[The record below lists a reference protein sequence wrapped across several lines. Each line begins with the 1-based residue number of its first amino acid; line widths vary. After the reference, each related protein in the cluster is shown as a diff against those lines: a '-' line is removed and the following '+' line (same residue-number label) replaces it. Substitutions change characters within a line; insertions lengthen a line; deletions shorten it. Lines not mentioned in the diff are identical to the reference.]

1 MSTTDDDGGLPEES
15 SGKLEQTSTVNIN
28 ARAPWKIDGRSVVQ
42 NYDDLLEFGQ
52 DIFSAAKTANP
63 TGKIVTVIVID
74 NDSNTQHYPNNK
86 HFWLGS
92 YYKGQ
97 EDAGLIWK
105 PFTEFFIDLRDAGN
119 PRVLDIIQNTFI
131 NTYKGV
137 ALGSYQGIPVV
148 VPDPNIDHTRPIV
161 QAEATTSTTTGVTVI
176 TKTTADPKAAGVVTE
191 SETVPA
197 EITPPTNLTDEQ
209 RKWLGNAD
217 PTDPYILAR
226 MRAATGS
233 GTSQGAG
240 PIASLLAQVKA
251 TTGVNPCLPNNP
263 PASAGVS
270 GSGAVPPVS
279 TYDDGP
285 LRAVRR
291 AAAASTGSTY
301 DDGPLRAAR
310 AQAAA
315 SGSTYDDGPLRA
327 ARAAAAAP
335 SVTDPLDAFGGAGAT
350 VIQGVGIDETPGAN
364 SNTTTAPT
372 TVTQQPSTP
381 TSSDQSAAE
390 TARLN
395 SAPRPRPPNVY
406 VYEPLTPGFDRY
418 DFNSG
423 KKVFT
428 PNSGPSRTASEQPVT
443 PPPAP
448 RVPPIDGGI
457 PVGTTTGGPSRLRQR
472 RAAIN
477 TNNDF

>member
-1 MSTTDDDGGLPEES
+1 MSTTDDDDGGLPEES

-28 ARAPWKIDGRSVVQ
+28 SRAPWKIDGRSVVQ

-52 DIFSAAKTANP
+52 DLFSATRTRFP
-63 TGKIVTVIVID
+63 TTKVVTVIVID

-86 HFWLGS
+86 HFWNGS

-119 PRVLDIIQNTFI
+119 PRVPDIIQNVFI
-131 NTYKGV
+131 NRYNGV
-137 ALGSYQGIPVV
+137 ALGSYQGIPIV

-197 EITPPTNLTDEQ
+197 AVTTSGTLTEEQ

-233 GTSQGAG
+233 ESSQGAG
-240 PIASLLAQVKA
+240 PLASLLAQVKA

-270 GSGAVPPVS
+270 GSGAVPPAS

-291 AAAASTGSTY
+291 TTAAA
-301 DDGPLRAAR
+301 
-310 AQAAA
+310 
-315 SGSTYDDGPLRA
+315 GSTYDDGPLRA

-335 SVTDPLDAFGGAGAT
+335 ASTVPAPTAGGGRGNGAAELAQRRADAAT
-350 VIQGVGIDETPGAN
+350 AA
-364 SNTTTAPT
+364 TAPT

-381 TSSDQSAAE
+381 TSSNQSAAE
-390 TARLN
+390 TTRLN

-428 PNSGPSRTASEQPVT
+428 PNSGPSRTASNQPVT
-443 PPPAP
+443 SSPAP
-448 RVPPIDGGI
+448 RVPPVDGGI
-457 PVGTTTGGPSRLRQR
+457 AVGTTTGGPSLLRQR
-472 RAAIN
+472 SISQQRRTTGIN

>member
-1 MSTTDDDGGLPEES
+1 MSENDGGLPEES
-15 SGKLEQTSTVNIN
+15 QGKLEQSNAVTIN
-28 ARAPWKIDGRSVVQ
+28 PRTPWKIDGRSVVQ
-42 NYDDLLEFGQ
+42 NYDDLIEFGQ
-52 DIFSAAKTANP
+52 DLFSTINPERPTAV
-63 TGKIVTVIVID
+63 IATVIVID

-86 HFWLGS
+86 QFWMGG

-105 PFTEFFIDLRDAGN
+105 PFTEFWIGLRDAGN
-119 PRVLDIIQNTFI
+119 TKYLTTIQNTFI
-131 NTYKGV
+131 GRYKGV
-137 ALGSYQGIPVV
+137 AIGSYQGIPIV
-148 VPDPNIDHTRPIV
+148 VPDPNVDHTRPIV

-176 TKTTADPKAAGVVTE
+176 TKTTADPRAAGVVTE

-197 EITPPTNLTDEQ
+197 AVTTSGTLTEEQ

-226 MRAATGS
+226 MRAATGAVA
-233 GTSQGAG
+233 SQGAG

-270 GSGAVPPVS
+270 GSGAVPPAS

-291 AAAASTGSTY
+291 TTAAA
-301 DDGPLRAAR
+301 
-310 AQAAA
+310 
-315 SGSTYDDGPLRA
+315 GSTYDDGPLRA

-335 SVTDPLDAFGGAGAT
+335 ASTVPATTARGGRGNGAAELAQRRADAAT
-350 VIQGVGIDETPGAN
+350 ATA
-364 SNTTTAPT
+364 TATAPT
-372 TVTQQPSTP
+372 TVTQTPSTP
-381 TSSDQSAAE
+381 TSTNQSAAG
-390 TARLN
+390 N
-395 SAPRPRPPNVY
+395 PRPPNIY

-418 DFNSG
+418 DFNTG
-423 KKVFT
+423 KKVYT
-428 PNSGPSRTASEQPVT
+428 PDAGPSRSASSQPVVPQPT
-443 PPPAP
+443 P
-448 RVPPIDGGI
+448 RVSPSPIDGGI
-457 PVGTTTGGPSRLRQR
+457 AVGTTTGGPSLLRQR
-472 RAAIN
+472 SISQQRRTTGIN

>member
-15 SGKLEQTSTVNIN
+15 AGKLEQTNAVTIN
-28 ARAPWKIDGRSVVQ
+28 SRAPWKIDGRSIVQ
-42 NYDDLLEFGQ
+42 NYDDLIEFGQ
-52 DIFSAAKTANP
+52 DIFSASRGGTP

-74 NDSNTQHYPNNK
+74 NESNTQHYPNNK
-86 HFWLGS
+86 HFWSGS

-131 NTYKGV
+131 NRYKGV
-137 ALGSYQGIPVV
+137 AIGSYQGIPIV

-197 EITPPTNLTDEQ
+197 AVTTSGTLTEEQ

-233 GTSQGAG
+233 GSSQGAG
-240 PIASLLAQVKA
+240 PLASLLAAVKA

-270 GSGAVPPVS
+270 GSGATPPAAVPYDDAILRQARAAAASAGS

-285 LRAVRR
+285 LRAVR
-291 AAAASTGSTY
+291 AAAAAPASTY
-301 DDGPLRAAR
+301 DDGPLRAVR
-310 AQAAA
+310 AAA
-315 SGSTYDDGPLRA
+315 SGSS
-327 ARAAAAAP
+327 AAAAA
-335 SVTDPLDAFGGAGAT
+335 SAGGSAAAAAAAT
-350 VIQGVGIDETPGAN
+350 RGSAAAAAAA
-364 SNTTTAPT
+364 SSTAPT

-381 TSSDQSAAE
+381 TSSSQIPGAAQS
-390 TARLN
+390 TV
-395 SAPRPRPPNVY
+395 RPRPPNVY

-428 PNSGPSRTASEQPVT
+428 PNSGPSRTASNQPVT
-443 PPPAP
+443 SSPAP
-448 RVPPIDGGI
+448 RVPPGANRD
-457 PVGTTTGGPSRLRQR
+457 PNQTGPQ
-472 RAAIN
+472 
-477 TNNDF
+477 

>member
-15 SGKLEQTSTVNIN
+15 AGKLEQTNAVTIN
-28 ARAPWKIDGRSVVQ
+28 SRAPWKIDGRSIVQ
-42 NYDDLLEFGQ
+42 NYDDLIEFGQ
-52 DIFSAAKTANP
+52 DIFSAARAATP

-74 NDSNTQHYPNNK
+74 NESNTQHYPNNK
-86 HFWLGS
+86 HFWSGS

-137 ALGSYQGIPVV
+137 AIGSYQGIPIV
-148 VPDPNIDHTRPIV
+148 VPDPNVDHTRPIV

-176 TKTTADPKAAGVVTE
+176 TKTTADPRAVGVVTE

-226 MRAATGS
+226 MRAATES
-233 GTSQGAG
+233 VSSQAAG

-270 GSGAVPPVS
+270 GSGAVPPS
-279 TYDDGP
+279 SAASQY
-285 LRAVRR
+285 RAGG
-291 AAAASTGSTY
+291 APASTGSTY
-301 DDGPLRAAR
+301 DDA
-310 AQAAA
+310 
-315 SGSTYDDGPLRA
+315 PLRA

-335 SVTDPLDAFGGAGAT
+335 AATDPWAGFGPEGEFGGARTSTSSAGAGRGNGAAELAQRRADAATAT
-350 VIQGVGIDETPGAN
+350 V
-364 SNTTTAPT
+364 PT

-381 TSSDQSAAE
+381 TSTNQSAAE
-390 TARLN
+390 TARLG

-418 DFNSG
+418 DFNTG

-443 PPPAP
+443 SPPAP

-457 PVGTTTGGPSRLRQR
+457 AAGTTTGGPSLLRQR
-472 RAAIN
+472 RDRERDPN
-477 TNNDF
+477 RVGPQ

>member
-1 MSTTDDDGGLPEES
+1 MSTTDDDDGGLPEES

-28 ARAPWKIDGRSVVQ
+28 PRAPWKIDGRSVVQ

-52 DIFSAAKTANP
+52 DIFSAARTASP
-63 TGKIVTVIVID
+63 TTKVVTVIVID

-86 HFWLGS
+86 HFWNGS

-131 NTYKGV
+131 NRYNGV
-137 ALGSYQGIPVV
+137 ALGSYQGIPIV

-197 EITPPTNLTDEQ
+197 AVTTSGTLTEEQ

-233 GTSQGAG
+233 GSSQGAG
-240 PIASLLAQVKA
+240 PLASLLAAVKA

-270 GSGAVPPVS
+270 GSGATPPAAVPYDDAILRQARAAAASAGS

-285 LRAVRR
+285 LRAVR
-291 AAAASTGSTY
+291 AAAAAPASTY
-301 DDGPLRAAR
+301 DDGPLRAVR
-310 AQAAA
+310 AAA
-315 SGSTYDDGPLRA
+315 SGSS
-327 ARAAAAAP
+327 AAAAA
-335 SVTDPLDAFGGAGAT
+335 SAGGSAAAAAAAT
-350 VIQGVGIDETPGAN
+350 RGSAAAAAAA
-364 SNTTTAPT
+364 SSTAPT

-381 TSSDQSAAE
+381 TSSSQIPGAAQS
-390 TARLN
+390 TV
-395 SAPRPRPPNVY
+395 RPRPPNVY

-428 PNSGPSRTASEQPVT
+428 PNSGPSRTASNQPVT
-443 PPPAP
+443 SSPAP
-448 RVPPIDGGI
+448 RVPPGANRD
-457 PVGTTTGGPSRLRQR
+457 PNQTGPQ
-472 RAAIN
+472 
-477 TNNDF
+477 